1 MVQSSALLIPISDQ
15 LIEKSIIGSL
25 LVELCRLNRRNF
37 NKIVSCYPLIFITLI
52 KSFPY
57 CCLLINCINNF
68 NVQFSRYI
76 FWMLNSKCKL
86 QNDFSI
92 QFEFLLQETQW
103 NIWIPSFAS
112 VNLLILHFAF
122 CTLHFLEVVGQDS
135 LSCGKATA
143 VATVHRTVAKSRLL
157 SPFWRLPSWIS
168 IIPVL
173 TPFYVFLEVVGQ
185 NGLEPST
192 SRLSVVCSSQLS
204 YWPILV
210 LLTSFRYMVEISGI
224 EPLTSCLQGR
234 RSPSWAKP
242 PYRRN

>member
-112 VNLLILHFAF
+112 VNPLILHFAF
-122 CTLHFLEVVGQDS
+122 CILHLKKWWAKMDS
-135 LSCGKATA
+135 LSCGKARLVT
-143 VATVHRTVAKSRLL
+143 TCHRHVVKSRLS
-157 SPFWRLPSWIS
+157 SPFWRLTSWIS

-173 TPFYVFLEVVGQ
+173 TP
-185 NGLEPST
+185 
-192 SRLSVVCSSQLS
+192 
-204 YWPILV
+204 I
-210 LLTSFRYMVEISGI
+210 
-224 EPLTSCLQGR
+224 
-234 RSPSWAKP
+234 
-242 PYRRN
+242 